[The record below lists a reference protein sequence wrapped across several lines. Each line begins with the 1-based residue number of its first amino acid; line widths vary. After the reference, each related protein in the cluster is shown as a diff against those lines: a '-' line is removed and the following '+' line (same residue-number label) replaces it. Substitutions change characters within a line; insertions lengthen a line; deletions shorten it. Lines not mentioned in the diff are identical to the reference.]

1 MFHFDVGFQCLLV
14 RAVCSIKAKE
24 AHPRKLIWVEE
35 HNGEAP
41 GCSQCA
47 WVFCSSSPTTG
58 ETMDVMRRN
67 FRAQRSKEFAAHD
80 CTKHPKGKAAKASS

>member
-1 MFHFDVGFQCLLV
+1 MSAGEGCVFHKSQG
-14 RAVCSIKAKE
+14 SSS
-24 AHPRKLIWVEE
+24 RKLIWVEE